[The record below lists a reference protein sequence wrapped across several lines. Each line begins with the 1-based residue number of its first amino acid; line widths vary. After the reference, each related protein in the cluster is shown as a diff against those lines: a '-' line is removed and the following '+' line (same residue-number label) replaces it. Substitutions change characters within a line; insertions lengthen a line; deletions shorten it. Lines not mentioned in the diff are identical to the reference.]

1 MKEIKKIK
9 EVYKIM
15 KQLSQGID
23 PVSNI
28 EFLDYELLNHPLLKQ
43 TFADVCEY
51 LKLLEKEYYGIT
63 GKKFP
68 FKIIDKDAINSII
81 SDNDVIITEF
91 VNKINNVNN
100 HKMMKRLQTKTIT
113 SWLMKYGYL
122 REEIVDE
129 KVRRVATKAGQQ
141 IGIDRRRLS
150 SNSLIVVNF
159 YNTNAQSYI
168 IKYLE
173 NIITDDELN
182 NK

>member
-1 MKEIKKIK
+1 
-9 EVYKIM
+9 
-15 KQLSQGID
+15 
-23 PVSNI
+23 
-28 EFLDYELLNHPLLKQ
+28 
-43 TFADVCEY
+43 
-51 LKLLEKEYYGIT
+51 
-63 GKKFP
+63 
-68 FKIIDKDAINSII
+68 
-81 SDNDVIITEF
+81 
-91 VNKINNVNN
+91 
-100 HKMMKRLQTKTIT
+100 
-113 SWLMKYGYL
+113 MKYGYL